1 MRDRYESIGRRVW
14 QRPKH
19 DRVEDGEDRGRCAD
33 AKRQCDKG
41 NEREGGRAH
50 ERAQALPPFAA
61 NRVDEIHTASL
72 VMGDAIDVF
81 RLSSIGRVVTEPS
94 ARLGAGRLA
103 RPSESD
109 QFVDA
114 AFQMESQLIVDLARQ
129 TLVRSRQPKNTTK
142 TFPTRVRRNHR
153 AGSGARTRD
162 TASV

>member
-41 NEREGGRAH
+41 NEREGRRAH

-81 RLSSIGRVVTEPS
+81 RLSSIRRVVTEPS

-103 RPSESD
+103 RP
-109 QFVDA
+109 
-114 AFQMESQLIVDLARQ
+114 

-153 AGSGARTRD
+153 TGSGARTRD